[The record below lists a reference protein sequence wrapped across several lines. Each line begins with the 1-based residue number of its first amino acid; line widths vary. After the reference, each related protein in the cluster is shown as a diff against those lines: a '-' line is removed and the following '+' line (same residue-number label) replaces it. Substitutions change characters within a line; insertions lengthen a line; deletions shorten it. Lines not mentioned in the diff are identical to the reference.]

1 MAGAVNL
8 VITKAPMNKNAISIG
23 VDTGIGVELR
33 RRFDSTFGQPLLDST
48 FGPALAEEGSNTG
61 WAELYGFN
69 WGEDNSEDEIPGDY
83 VSLTSRRKKFPS
95 ID

>member
-8 VITKAPMNKNAISIG
+8 VITKAADEQECDSHRRRHG
-23 VDTGIGVELR
+23 FAVELR
-33 RRFDSTFGQPLLDST
+33 RRFDSMLGQPLLDST

-69 WGEDNSEDEIPGDY
+69 WGEENSEDEIPGDY
-83 VSLTSRRKKFPS
+83 VP
-95 ID
+95 